1 MNVYVR
7 QAAVALARRGVRM
20 ILLTRAEEPVGAD
33 GARVRMLD
41 AGGQAPPVTV
51 VDLAA
56 GPSAPVPK
64 EELAGLGA
72 EFTRAALDWLASDA
86 VPGGPVLGGAD
97 APPVAFVHGHYWLSG
112 STAAALARAAHAPYL
127 QTMHTTAA
135 AKMLED
141 PELREPA
148 ARIEAE
154 REVAERADLL
164 VVNSAAEVADL
175 RELLDVPRARTRV
188 LPPGPT
194 SRRSR
199 RRAPRSGRA
208 PRTTTEPCGFCSPA
222 ACSGTRARTCSWP
235 PSVCCAS
242 GPVARAPTRVCA
254 CT

>member
-1 MNVYVR
+1 M
-7 QAAVALARRGVRM
+7 
-20 ILLTRAEEPVGAD
+20 
-33 GARVRMLD
+33 
-41 AGGQAPPVTV
+41 

-56 GPSAPVPK
+56 GPSAPVAK
-64 EELAGLGA
+64 ADLAGLRD

-86 VPGGPVLGGAD
+86 VPGGPVLGGAE

-154 REVAERADLL
+154 REIVGRADLL

-188 LPPGPT
+188 LPPGADLETFTPEGAAQWPVSYTHLTLPT
-194 SRRSR
+194 IY
-199 RRAPRSGRA
+199 
-208 PRTTTEPCGFCSPA
+208 
-222 ACSGTRARTCSWP
+222 
-235 PSVCCAS
+235 SV
-242 GPVARAPTRVCA
+242 
-254 CT
+254 